1 MSSGPLLICACAAY
15 GGYKHKRCQPP
26 QPQGPAAKTPS
37 LRFLTL
43 KKKISTI
50 PSSPTFLLHR
60 PQRPAAAPQRQ
71 RAIWKFEEATT
82 ATGRRRLSA
91 ADGREAAWRLL
102 QARPTRRWYVSLPI
116 PNPLARIVSIPTE
129 FLFPQSRVLKKLRIT
144 VDAGRSFQFYRS
156 LWALV
161 RAQD

>member
-1 MSSGPLLICACAAY
+1 MGATNSQTQTLPTAATARTSSKNSISTIPNS
-15 GGYKHKRCQPP
+15 Q
-26 QPQGPAAKTPS
+26 
-37 LRFLTL
+37 

>member
-1 MSSGPLLICACAAY
+1 MGATNSQTQTLPTAATARTSSKNSISTIPNS
-15 GGYKHKRCQPP
+15 Q
-26 QPQGPAAKTPS
+26 
-37 LRFLTL
+37 

-60 PQRPAAAPQRQ
+60 PQRQ